1 MTGVAK
7 KLSFGLVL
15 SSSVFALTLGGIS
28 VLSAGEYDDDAAQRA
43 RRKSDLQT
51 VKLTPRVRSES
62 VYEDIPT
69 IPPGAIHPFLT
80 MPLLVEEGQ
89 LEGAPHVVV
98 GVDDNIILGRGSE
111 FYARG
116 IQDEAQSDYHVYR
129 PGRTFLHPD
138 TGELLGHEA
147 IYLGDARLIEFGETS
162 RMVLTAS
169 KEEIGPSDRLM
180 PSQRSLAIPTYNPRK
195 PDAQVNGRILSTLG
209 GVKEFGPLAVAT
221 ITLGEREGMEPGHV
235 LRVMRHGGQ
244 YKDPV
249 DGKMY
254 DLPNA
259 DSGLIMVFRTFEK
272 MSYGLVVK
280 ANRALRI
287 LDEVETP

>member
-1 MTGVAK
+1 MISAAILALSGVS
-7 KLSFGLVL
+7 LLN
-15 SSSVFALTLGGIS
+15 
-28 VLSAGEYDDDAAQRA
+28 AGEYEDDSAQRA

-62 VYEDIPT
+62 VFSDIPT
-69 IPPGAIHPFLT
+69 IPPSAIHPFLT
-80 MPLLVEEGQ
+80 SPLLVEEGQ
-89 LEGAPHVVV
+89 LDGAPHVVV

-116 IQDEAQSDYHVYR
+116 LKDETLFDYQVFR
-129 PGRTFLHPD
+129 PGKTFMHPD
-138 TGELLGHEA
+138 TGELLGYEA
-147 IYLGDARLIEFGETS
+147 LYLGDAQLIEFGETS

-169 KEEIGPSDRLM
+169 QEAIGPGDRLM
-180 PSQRSLAIPTYNPRK
+180 PSERSLVIPTFNPHK
-195 PDAQVNGRILSTLG
+195 PDAQVHGRILSTLG
-209 GVKEFGPLAVAT
+209 GVKEFGRLSVAT
-221 ITLGEREGMEPGHV
+221 VTLGKREGMEPGHV

-249 DGKMY
+249 DGKSY
-254 DLPNA
+254 DLPNS

-280 ANRALRI
+280 SNRALRV